1 MTILGNELLAFES
14 FNVFS
19 SIRST
24 IKQRYQVDGTFNIV
38 PITLEQFK
46 RDLYCQDNLT
56 EYFRKGIH
64 IAYICKDITLCFFS
78 SVPVCLVKNACS
90 ITR

>member
-46 RDLYCQDNLT
+46 RD
-56 EYFRKGIH
+56 
-64 IAYICKDITLCFFS
+64 
-78 SVPVCLVKNACS
+78 
-90 ITR
+90 